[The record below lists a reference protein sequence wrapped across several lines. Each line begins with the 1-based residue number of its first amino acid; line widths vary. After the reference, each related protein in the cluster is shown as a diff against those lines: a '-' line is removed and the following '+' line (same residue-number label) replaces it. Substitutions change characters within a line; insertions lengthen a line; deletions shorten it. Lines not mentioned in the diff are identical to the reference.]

1 MARYSGAPTA
11 TLAAGAPTETPAV
24 TDEALGEDDAQ
35 RPVTTCQYDSGAR
48 PCRTKVNAGV
58 PYCSNH
64 RCPTLACGG
73 AKSSKA
79 ATCETCLYANAD
91 DEYGPMNES
100 DDGSDVDL

>member
-1 MARYSGAPTA
+1 MLGRYAGAPTA
-11 TLAAGAPTETPAV
+11 TLAAAVPTDSLAA
-24 TDEALGEDDAQ
+24 TDEGADDVP
-35 RPVTTCQYDSGAR
+35 RPASTCRYDSGAR

-79 ATCETCLYANAD
+79 ATCNTCLYANAD

>member
-11 TLAAGAPTETPAV
+11 TLAPGAPTETPAA

-48 PCRTKVNAGV
+48 PCRTKVNAGAS
-58 PYCSNH
+58 YCSNH
-64 RCPTLACGG
+64 TCATPACGG

-79 ATCETCLYANAD
+79 ATCDACLHAAAD
-91 DEYGPMNES
+91 AYGPMNES
-100 DDGSDVDL
+100 DDGSEVDL